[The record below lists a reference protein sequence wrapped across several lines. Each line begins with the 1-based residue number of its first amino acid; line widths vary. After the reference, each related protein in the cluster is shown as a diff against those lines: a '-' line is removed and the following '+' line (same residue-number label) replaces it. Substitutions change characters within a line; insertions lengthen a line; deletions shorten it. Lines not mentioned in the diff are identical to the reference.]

1 MRLQEVMTKTVRTI
15 PATATAQEAAR
26 LMEIHNI
33 GFLPVIQDEISAGV
47 VTDRDLA
54 IQIVAGGRDPAK
66 TTVAEIMSFGPGVE
80 GNVDFTDL
88 PGVATLPQDADVQ
101 EAIRVM
107 DEKHIRRIM
116 VHDENYRIVGV
127 VSRADLPSAESLS
140 ASLARSEE

>member
-15 PATATAQEAAR
+15 PATATVQEAAR

-33 GFLPVIQDEISAGV
+33 GFLPVIQDEMAAGV

-54 IQIVAGGRDPAK
+54 LRIVGHGRDPAK

-88 PGVATLPQDADVQ
+88 PGVATLSQDADVQ
-101 EAIRVM
+101 DAIHVM
-107 DEKHIRRIM
+107 QEKHVRRIM
-116 VHDENYRIVGV
+116 VHDEYYRIVGV
-127 VSRADLPSAESLS
+127 ISRSDLPSPETTFPSLT
-140 ASLARSEE
+140 RSE